1 MSFIESDKTNT
12 TAKVLEST
20 CWIRWV
26 SAC

>member
-12 TAKVLEST
+12 TAKVLKST